1 MICRIAL
8 IYLLLI
14 VGAVSKAEITES
26 KCSLRG
32 KKITQTA
39 SDIMNV
45 QPNHE
50 LPEAFLNQIDV
61 EANLTS
67 EGQKYSGVV
76 EGFYRPTKDEQFS
89 ILPTAIAAVE
99 LKRNS
104 HLIYVCAEIDE
115 TSAFKV
121 EIYFLGKTTTT
132 QNNNAEVQNFV
143 ADLLTKDEIR
153 VVPLQLSILNLG
165 LNGKPTTIKNIIK
178 VFLLPYYLQAKLFS
192 GFANI
197 FTTITGLNVER
208 VILTDKN
215 LQIAGGIDLENP
227 DKPRFLKTI
236 QLDSP
241 DAKLL
246 TDIHSLQ

>member
-1 MICRIAL
+1 MTYKVIL
-8 IYLLLI
+8 IYMVLFIGFLS
-14 VGAVSKAEITES
+14 GAEITES

-39 SDIMNV
+39 TDIMNAETG
-45 QPNHE
+45 NE
-50 LPEAFLNQIDV
+50 LPEAYLNQIEV

-67 EGQKYSGVV
+67 EGQTYSGVV
-76 EGFYRPTKDEQFS
+76 EGFYRPAKDEQFS

-121 EIYFLGKTTTT
+121 EIYFLGKITTT
-132 QNNNAEVQNFV
+132 QKNNSEVQNFV
-143 ADLLTKDEIR
+143 TDLLTKDEIR

-197 FTTITGLNVER
+197 FTTITGLSVER
-208 VILTDKN
+208 VIITDQELK
-215 LQIAGGIDLENP
+215 IAGGIDLNNP
-227 DKPRFLKTI
+227 NQPKFSKSI
-236 QLDSP
+236 KLDSP
-241 DAKLL
+241 DAKVL
-246 TDIHSLQ
+246 TDMNSLK